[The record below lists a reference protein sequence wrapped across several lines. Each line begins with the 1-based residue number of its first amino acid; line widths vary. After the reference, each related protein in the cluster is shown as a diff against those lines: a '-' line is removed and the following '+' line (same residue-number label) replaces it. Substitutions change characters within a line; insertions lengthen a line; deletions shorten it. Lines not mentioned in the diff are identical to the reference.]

1 MGTLQAPMT
10 ARTGK
15 VTDTEPLV
23 RGALTMALSVA
34 QLLAPK
40 ASDIQYTAKDHLI
53 IATIFRTDSYK
64 FTHPFMFRE
73 LNKRKGRKKVV
84 GMSSYGEARVPQDV
98 KVTVFGGQM
107 GLQKIFYRPITM
119 DDVNAAEAFAMAH
132 FGRPLFDR
140 AAWEKVVNVYGGWI
154 PCIVRA
160 VPDGTVIRGGD
171 PIYSV
176 TVLDEDLFWMSSGIE
191 TCLLRAYWYP
201 TTIASLDRD
210 TKLEIIR
217 FYELSGVDPAGAG
230 FALHDFGGRGVT
242 CGEQAEVGGAAHG
255 VSFLGSDT
263 IEGILALNF
272 YYDSPMSMF
281 SVFATEHSVE
291 CSFGLDVEGEA
302 DYIRAMLAHALPGTI
317 VSIVI
322 DGKDMKRCAKML
334 CAPAAEGGFREAIIA
349 SQAKVVFRPDSGD
362 MMEIVPW
369 LLRLQDEAFGHV
381 VNAKGYRKINHVG
394 IIYGDGVD
402 RLNMLTLL
410 GNILA
415 MGYTADSVVFG
426 SGGALLQKV
435 NRDTL
440 KFAQKGALLI
450 FEDGTTLGI
459 AKDPVT
465 DHGKKSKEGLLTL
478 LRHRDTGE
486 LKIARLEQG
495 FDETVYEDLH
505 VLMYHTGRFF
515 NKTNLDEVR
524 TRAA

>member
-1 MGTLQAPMT
+1 MSM
-10 ARTGK
+10 
-15 VTDTEPLV
+15 
-23 RGALTMALSVA
+23 SVA

-40 ASDIQYTAKDHLI
+40 ASDIVYTAKDHLI
-53 IATIFRTDSYK
+53 ISTIFRTDSYK

-73 LNKRKGRKKVV
+73 LNKRKGKKRVV
-84 GMSSYGEARVPQDV
+84 GMSSYGEARVPREV
-98 KVTVFGGQM
+98 RITVMGGQM

-119 DDVNAAEAFAMAH
+119 ADIDAAEAFALAH

-140 AAWEKVVNVYGGWI
+140 AAWEKVVNVYGGYI
-154 PCIVRA
+154 PCIIRA
-160 VPDGTVIRGGD
+160 VPDGTVVRGGD

-210 TKLEIIR
+210 TKAEIVR
-217 FYELSGVDPAGAG
+217 FYEITGVPKAAAA

-242 CGEQAEVGGAAHG
+242 VGEQAEVGGGAHG
-255 VSFLGSDT
+255 VSFMGSDT

-291 CSFGLDVEGEA
+291 CSFGLDIDGER
-302 DYIRAMLAHALPGTI
+302 DYINAMLANANEGSIL
-317 VSIVI
+317 SIVI
-322 DGKDMKRCAKML
+322 DGKDMWRCAELL
-334 CAPAAEGGFREAIIA
+334 CTEFKDAIIA
-349 SQAKVVFRPDSGD
+349 SKAKVVFRPDSGD
-362 MMEIVPW
+362 MLEVVPR
-369 LLRLQDEAFGHV
+369 LLRMQEKAFGTELV
-381 VNAKGYRKINHVG
+381 EGQGGIMYRRIKHVG

-402 RLNMLTLL
+402 RLNLLTML
-410 GNILA
+410 GNVVA
-415 MGYTADSVVFG
+415 MGYTADVIVFG

-440 KFAQKGALLI
+440 KFAQKGSLLI

-465 DHGKKSKEGLLTL
+465 DHGKKSKEGLMTL
-478 LRHRDTGE
+478 LRHRVTGE
-486 LKIARLEQG
+486 LVVARLEQG
-495 FDETVYEDLH
+495 FDEAAFEDVH
-505 VLMYHTGRFF
+505 VQMYHTGTFY
-515 NKTNLDEVR
+515 NKSTLDEVR
-524 TRAA
+524 ARADV